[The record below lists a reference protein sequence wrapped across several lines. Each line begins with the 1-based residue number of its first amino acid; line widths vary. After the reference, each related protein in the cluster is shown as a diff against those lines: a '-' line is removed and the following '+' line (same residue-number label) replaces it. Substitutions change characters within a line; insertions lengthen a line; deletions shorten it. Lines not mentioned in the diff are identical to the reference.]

1 MNDCGKQ
8 LRVLFINSGILGHQS
23 VHRLLEQTVQA
34 VPQMEPCHIDLSQGL
49 SVTDRV
55 IRRLMCLRPPG
66 VLGRECQNMDLARW
80 RHELHCGLL
89 AARRIRDCERWNRKF
104 DLIHFHPQATA
115 YCSLRRMKKT
125 PAIVSID
132 CTPGLAGQD
141 VSALERLTYRPNVA
155 HDGKVFRAAA
165 AIVSTSKWAADDL
178 ARAYPDCTGKINVLP
193 YPVRLEMFD
202 EGWVH
207 ERYVRAS
214 APGCGTGVG
223 RISNPSHQDRAT
235 TGVRVLFVGG
245 DFPRKGGLELLEAW
259 SRGGFAGSARL
270 QLVTNWPL
278 REQDL
283 PAGVLL
289 VKNISAYTPAW
300 RQLWREADV
309 FVMPTRSEAFG
320 MVYQEAAAAGLPC
333 IATRINA
340 IPEIIAHGET
350 GLLVDRGDIP
360 GLIQALRTLVG
371 GAEVR
376 RRMGAAA
383 RRRIQAL
390 SSPENYTAKLVSL
403 IRSVSARTTQM
414 SNSPMTNDE
423 RMSNDEARNPGI
435 RH

>member
-1 MNDCGKQ
+1 MNDCGKK

-66 VLGRECQNMDLARW
+66 VLGRGCQNMDLARW

-89 AARRIRDCERWNRKF
+89 AARRIRACERWNREF

-165 AIVSTSKWAADDL
+165 AIVSTSKWAAEDL

-202 EGWVH
+202 EGWAQ
-207 ERYVRAS
+207 ERYLRSSAAS
-214 APGCGTGVG
+214 DVPL
-223 RISNPSHQDRAT
+223 
-235 TGVRVLFVGG
+235 RVLFVGG

-259 SRGGFAGSARL
+259 NRGGFAGSARL

-283 PAGVLL
+283 PSGVLL
-289 VKNISAYTPAW
+289 VKNVSAYTPAW
-300 RQLWREADV
+300 RQLWREADI

-350 GLLVDRGDIP
+350 GLLVDPGDIP

-371 GAEVR
+371 SAEVR
-376 RRMGAAA
+376 RSMGAAA

-403 IRSVSARTTQM
+403 IHSVSARTWLK
-414 SNSPMTNDE
+414 S
-423 RMSNDEARNPGI
+423 G
-435 RH
+435 